1 MRLAILVSHP
11 IQYYAPLFRELA
23 RRIDT
28 CVYFAH
34 RATPGQQAAAGFGT
48 AFDWDV
54 DLVGGY
60 QHIFLRNVATDPG
73 AHHFRGCDT
82 PEISGLLAAG
92 RFQAL
97 LVMGWHLKSYWQGVW
112 AAKCRGM
119 PVVVRGDSHLDT
131 PRSRAK
137 RVGKSAA
144 YPTLLRAF
152 NAALYV
158 GRRNRSYYEYYRYPA
173 DRMFSS
179 PHCVDTQWF
188 AVGATL
194 DARSTLRA
202 RLGIAS
208 EDKVVLFAGKLVD
221 FKRPLDLID
230 AAALARR
237 DGPPIRIV
245 VAGSGPLEDE
255 MHRQASTKSV
265 PLNILGFQNQTEM
278 PAAYAAAD
286 VLALPS
292 TGRETWGLV
301 CNEALASGLPIVVSD
316 AVGCAPDLASDGN
329 VGRTFPLGN
338 VRAFAET
345 LGAALHSPP
354 TEQEIQRVSD
364 RYTVAAA
371 ANGVSESVRQCTTRP
386 VWRL

>member
-11 IQYYAPLFRELA
+11 IQYYTPLFRELA
-23 RRIDT
+23 RRIDI
-28 CVYFAH
+28 CVYFSH
-34 RATPGQQAAAGFGT
+34 RATPDQQAAAGFGT
-48 AFDWDV
+48 AFYWDV

-60 QHIFLRNVATDPG
+60 KHVFLRNVASDPG
-73 AHHFRGCDT
+73 TNHFRGCDT
-82 PEISGLLAAG
+82 PEISERLAAG
-92 RFQAL
+92 RFEVL
-97 LVMGWHLKSYWQGVW
+97 MVMGWHLKSYWQGVW
-112 AAKCRGM
+112 AAKRRGM

-131 PRSRAK
+131 PRSRPKHVA
-137 RVGKSAA
+137 KSAA

-179 PHCVDTQWF
+179 PHCVDTLRF
-188 AVGATL
+188 AVGATPY
-194 DARSTLRA
+194 ARSKLRA
-202 RLGIAS
+202 RLGLAS

-237 DGPPIRIV
+237 AGLPIRVV

-255 MHRQASTKSV
+255 MRHQASSKSV

-286 VLALPS
+286 VLGLPS

-316 AVGCAPDLASDGN
+316 AVGCAPDLASDGS
-329 VGRTFPLGN
+329 VGRTFPLGD

-354 TEQEIQRVSD
+354 TEQEIQRISD

-371 ANGVSESVRQCTTRP
+371 ANGVMESVRQCTAKP